1 MIAVVPLLAITLILA
16 LLVWLHANRGIAR
29 SGIPEGRVASQ
40 DADRRRELHRPLVSL
55 RYGLTGK
62 PDYMVETAE
71 GLVPVEVK
79 SRNSLSS
86 GPYASDSAQ
95 LTAYCVLV
103 EDAIGVTPPY
113 GVIQYADRPWRIQ
126 YAPQAREQLLQVIE
140 EMHGVRGSPSVHRS
154 HTQPGRCRACG
165 FRGVC
170 EERIG

>member
-79 SRNSLSS
+79 SRDSLSS

-95 LTAYCVLV
+95 LIAYCVLV

-113 GVIQYADRPWRIQ
+113 GVIQYADRPWRVQYNRQMRERVLLVIQ
-126 YAPQAREQLLQVIE
+126 RMRDASE
-140 EMHGVRGSPSVHRS
+140 SHRS
-154 HTQPGRCRACG
+154 HTQPGRCCACG
-165 FRGVC
+165 FRTVC